1 MTAAHAPALFV
12 VDDDA
17 GVRTCIQGL
26 LKSARLRCTSFGTAE
41 EYPRRQRRED
51 AEDVDSGFFLRKI
64 ADLVLICFSKQVRTV
79 SGTAPMLR
87 FGKLAVVVAV
97 LCFSALAFAQG
108 GATGAITGTVQDASG
123 AVISGAQVNVVNE
136 ATGQV
141 LRKVSTDSSGTFTAT
156 LLRVGNYSLEV
167 SAPGFATS
175 KISGI
180 AVRITETT
188 RLNAVLKV

>member
-1 MTAAHAPALFV
+1 
-12 VDDDA
+12 
-17 GVRTCIQGL
+17 
-26 LKSARLRCTSFGTAE
+26 
-41 EYPRRQRRED
+41 
-51 AEDVDSGFFLRKI
+51 
-64 ADLVLICFSKQVRTV
+64 
-79 SGTAPMLR
+79 MLR

-188 RLNAVLKV
+188 RLNAVLKVTSAKDVVEVRSQVEAVDTTDATTGESLGSRTITTLPLATRNFQQLLTLSAGASSDLNNASQLGRGLV